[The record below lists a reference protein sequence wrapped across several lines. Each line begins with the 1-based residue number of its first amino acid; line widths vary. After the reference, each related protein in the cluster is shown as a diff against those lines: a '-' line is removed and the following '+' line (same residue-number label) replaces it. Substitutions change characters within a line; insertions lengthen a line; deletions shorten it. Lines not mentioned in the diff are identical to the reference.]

1 MIMEKTVKSNP
12 ANSDKCLFCDNN
24 IKANTTNKNHTM
36 KHRGMLPNSDEYS
49 FCDIKFKHNPTCR
62 DHG

>member
-49 FCDIKFKHNPTCR
+49 FCDII
-62 DHG
+62 